1 MTNKLVVANFKM
13 SMDTSDVNNY
23 LKDIATLDNKNVV
36 ICPTSIYLPYFL
48 KKKFEVGLQNVYKE
62 DLGAY
67 TGEISPKQAYSIG
80 VRYVILGHSERRQY
94 FKETNVFVNEKIKAC
109 LKNNLKVILCIGETK
124 EERDLLKTK
133 RILKKQIVSCLKD
146 LKSIQN
152 VVIAYE
158 PIWSIGTNI
167 TPTNAEIED
176 AITFI
181 KDVVWELFE
190 AKIKVLYGGS
200 VNENNIKSL
209 NSINNVDGFLVG
221 GASTNYSKFKK
232 IIKEVTE

>member
-94 FKETNVFVNEKIKAC
+94 FKETNEFVNEKIKAC

>member
-94 FKETNVFVNEKIKAC
+94 FKETNEFVNEKIKAC

-232 IIKEVTE
+232 IIKEVTK

>member
-94 FKETNVFVNEKIKAC
+94 FKETNEFVNEKIKAC
-109 LKNNLKVILCIGETK
+109 LKDNLKVILCIGETK

>member
-23 LKDIATLDNKNVV
+23 LKDITTLDNKNVV

-94 FKETNVFVNEKIKAC
+94 FKETNEFVNEKIKAC

>member
-23 LKDIATLDNKNVV
+23 LKDIATLDNKNVA

-94 FKETNVFVNEKIKAC
+94 FKETNEFVNEKIKAC